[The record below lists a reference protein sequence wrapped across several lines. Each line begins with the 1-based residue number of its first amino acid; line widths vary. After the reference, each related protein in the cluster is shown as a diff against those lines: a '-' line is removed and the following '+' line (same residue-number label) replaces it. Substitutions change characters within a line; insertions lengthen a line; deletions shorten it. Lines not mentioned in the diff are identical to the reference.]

1 MKRYL
6 KTYGVALIIVI
17 IYAFIKLPVLRLDF
31 TSLFSVGII
40 FFVVAG
46 ILDMMLDRNERASKM
61 AKYNFSIAIA
71 LLVYIV
77 VVPFITS
84 TPVLHAKSYRELLGK
99 VTESKFTDDISPV
112 SVNDI
117 RLVDEDMAMKLGDK
131 KLGEVPAIGSV
142 SK

>member
-61 AKYNFSIAIA
+61 AKHNFSIAIA

-77 VVPFITS
+77 
-84 TPVLHAKSYRELLGK
+84 
-99 VTESKFTDDISPV
+99 
-112 SVNDI
+112 
-117 RLVDEDMAMKLGDK
+117 
-131 KLGEVPAIGSV
+131 
-142 SK
+142 